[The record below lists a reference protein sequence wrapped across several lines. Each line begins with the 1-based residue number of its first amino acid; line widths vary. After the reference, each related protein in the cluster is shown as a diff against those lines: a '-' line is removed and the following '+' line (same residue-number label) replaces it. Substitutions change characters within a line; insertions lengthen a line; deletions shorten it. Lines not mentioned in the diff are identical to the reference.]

1 MGTVGDRYDNARAE
15 TMTGLFKAQLT
26 HRLGPWKSVGA
37 VECEILKWVD
47 WFNNRRLLDPIG
59 YITPTEAQEAFYT
72 NIHTRDKAA

>member
-47 WFNNRRLLDPIG
+47 WFNNRRLLEPIG
-59 YITPTEAQEAFYT
+59 TIPQAEAQANFYAVLE
-72 NIHTRDKAA
+72 RSDMAA